1 MKRLLFITFG
11 FLLFGFTTFGQAIHS
26 VEIYNGRAALT
37 SAQKIL
43 DLSYQKLDKFPVNAI
58 NPEIETLILD
68 NNNLTELPAW
78 IGQLNKLKI
87 LSLKNNHFQTL
98 DFRINDCENLE
109 QLYLSGNKELSDISA
124 ISTTS
129 KLMLIDVIDTK
140 INVLPAW
147 VKMMDNLYY
156 FKYTKNE

>member
-1 MKRLLFITFG
+1 MKKLVFITMGVLLFC
-11 FLLFGFTTFGQAIHS
+11 FTTYGQATHS

-37 SAQKIL
+37 GTQKIL
-43 DLSYQKLDKFPVNAI
+43 DLSYQNLDKFPVNAI

-68 NNNLTELPAW
+68 NNNLTKLPPW
-78 IGQLNKLKI
+78 IGQLKKLKI
-87 LSLKNNHFQTL
+87 LSLRNNNFSEL
-98 DFRINDCENLE
+98 GFEINNCQNLE

-129 KLMLIDVIDTK
+129 KLTLIDVIDTK

-147 VKMMDNLYY
+147 VRMMDNLYY
-156 FKYTKNE
+156 FKYTKK